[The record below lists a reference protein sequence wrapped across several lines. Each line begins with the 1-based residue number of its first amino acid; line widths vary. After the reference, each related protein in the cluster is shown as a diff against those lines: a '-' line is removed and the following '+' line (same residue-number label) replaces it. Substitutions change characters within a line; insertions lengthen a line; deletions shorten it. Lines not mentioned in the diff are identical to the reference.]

1 MSSSDPRAAAGAL
14 RAIGRGA
21 LALTA
26 AGAAIGAAVAAW
38 AIGVERRR
46 FVLRRLEL
54 PVLAPGSAPL
64 RILHLADQHLAP
76 GQRKKI
82 EFVRG
87 LAALEPDLVV
97 STGDNLGHRDALPA
111 LREMLAPF
119 RGVPGLSVF
128 GSNDYYGPVL
138 KSPLTYLRRS
148 TKKVVRSRD
157 LDTDS
162 LRALLFDELGWT
174 DLTNSAAIVEAGGRR
189 IRTIG
194 VDDPHIKAD
203 RLDEAAAAFE
213 RLSAGGEWDLT
224 LGVVHAPYQRIL
236 DDFVVERGAD
246 AIFAGHTH
254 GGQVCLPGKRA
265 IVTNCDLPREHGG
278 GLTTWMRGGAGV
290 PLHVSRGLGTSIYQP
305 FRLFCPPE
313 ATLLELVAR

>member
-1 MSSSDPRAAAGAL
+1 MSSDARAAAGAL

-26 AGAAIGAAVAAW
+26 AGAALGAGVAAW

-46 FVLRRLEL
+46 YVLRRLEL
-54 PVLAPGSAPL
+54 PVLEPGSPPL

-82 EFVRG
+82 EFVRSLAG
-87 LAALEPDLVV
+87 LDPDLVV
-97 STGDNLGHRDALPA
+97 STGDNLGHRDALPS
-111 LREMLAPF
+111 LREMLEPF
-119 RGVPGLSVF
+119 AGVPGLSVF

-148 TKKVVRSRD
+148 TKKVERPRD
-157 LDTDS
+157 LDTDG
-162 LRALLFDELGWT
+162 LRALLLDELGWT
-174 DLTNSAAIVEAGGRR
+174 DLSNGAAIVEAGGRR
-189 IRTIG
+189 IRAIG

-203 RLDEAAAAFE
+203 RIDEAAAALE
-213 RLSAGGEWDLT
+213 RVSAAGEWDLT
-224 LGVVHAPYQRIL
+224 LGLVHAPYRRIL
-236 DDFVVERGAD
+236 DDYAAERGVA

-278 GLTTWMRGGAGV
+278 GLTTWMRGSAAV

-313 ATLLELVAR
+313 ATLVTLVAR